1 MDRLLTA
8 WLEGFSNAE
17 SDEILAQLYEIGEG
31 RQFIYEHKWRQ
42 GDFIMWDNRALI
54 HARTDFPR
62 DQRRL
67 MRRSRPLVGPRKR

>member
-31 RQFIYEHKWRQ
+31 RQFIYEH
-42 GDFIMWDNRALI
+42 
-54 HARTDFPR
+54 
-62 DQRRL
+62 
-67 MRRSRPLVGPRKR
+67 